1 MMTLYTAT
9 RRHVIKI
16 NFMYI
21 IIQCEI
27 ISCNKFLEKQN
38 ILTMKKAGRMIDLL
52 TVDSAILS
60 YL

>member
-1 MMTLYTAT
+1 M
-9 RRHVIKI
+9 IKI
-16 NFMYI
+16 NFMYLI
-21 IIQCEI
+21 SQCEI

-38 ILTMKKAGRMIDLL
+38 ILMMKKAGCMIDLL